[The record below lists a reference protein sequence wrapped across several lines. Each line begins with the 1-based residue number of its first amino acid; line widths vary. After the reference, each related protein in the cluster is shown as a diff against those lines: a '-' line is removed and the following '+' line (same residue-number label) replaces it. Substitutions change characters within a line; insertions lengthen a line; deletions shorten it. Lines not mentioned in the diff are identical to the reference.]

1 MEDIRVITPIR
12 VITVFHLFDNLP
24 LSKKKKIAAPI
35 MATEINQKD
44 PPTTS
49 WGNNNLFITTNPNK
63 NLLTSIY
70 LLKQFKAKFK
80 SMKQTC

>member
-1 MEDIRVITPIR
+1 
-12 VITVFHLFDNLP
+12 VFHLFDNLP

-63 NLLTSIY
+63 NLLKSIY
-70 LLKQFKAKFK
+70 L
-80 SMKQTC
+80 